1 MESFSLRLS
10 LVFILILNILVG
22 CSEQDRILSGKRV
35 DPANSFGLADQLKTS
50 LAKDN
55 SIQLPPMKANS
66 QWTVISSAISKDY
79 PNLMLGE
86 DPSEI
91 WSVSIGKGDSR
102 KKRLVTDPISYQ
114 QKIFT
119 LDANSIAS
127 AFDTKGKL
135 LWRKDLTPPGEKS
148 GEIFGGGFAAG
159 KDQLYVTLGYGFLIS
174 LNPST
179 GEKNWSQRLSSAG
192 NNSPIFKDDLVYLVS
207 GDSKAWAINA
217 DNGRVRWKVEGI
229 ENEANLISSNSPTV
243 SDKYALFGFGNGE
256 IYATFKRGGYVLWSS
271 SLSGRNDGRVISSI
285 DDIVASPLIVGQNVY
300 AADGSGKVVSMKV
313 ENGKRNWTAPFGS
326 NGNFWVAGKSLF
338 FVSDKNELV
347 RLKIETGETVW
358 VTELSLLHQKRFR
371 LTKKTVRHHGPIIA
385 GNQLL
390 IVSSDG
396 YLRFYDPKT
405 GEQKNKLQ
413 VKSGVTTNPI
423 VANETL
429 YFITQDG
436 RLRAF
441 R

>member
-1 MESFSLRLS
+1 MRLS
-10 LVFILILNILVG
+10 LVFILILNILFG

-35 DPANSFGLADQLKTS
+35 DPASSFGFADQYKNSF
-50 LAKDN
+50 AKDN
-55 SIQLPPMKANS
+55 SIEVPSMKANS
-66 QWTVISSAISKDY
+66 QWRVISSAISKDY

-86 DPSEI
+86 NPSEI
-91 WSVSIGKGDSR
+91 WSVSIGKGDSK
-102 KKRLVTDPISYQ
+102 KKRLVTDPIFYQ

-135 LWRKDLTPPGEKS
+135 IWRKDLTPPGEKS

-159 KDQLYVTLGYGFLIS
+159 KDQVFVTLGYGFLIS

-192 NNSPIFKDDLVYLVS
+192 NTSPIFNNGLVYLVS
-207 GDSKAWAINA
+207 GDSKAWAIDA
-217 DNGRVRWKVEGI
+217 DNGRVRWTVEGI
-229 ENEANLISSNSPTV
+229 ENEANLTSNSSPAV
-243 SDKYALFGFGNGE
+243 SDKYALFGFGNGD
-256 IYATFKRGGYVLWSS
+256 IYATFKKGGYILWSS
-271 SLSGRNDGRVISSI
+271 SLSGRSDGRVISSI
-285 DDIVASPLIVGQNVY
+285 DDIVASPLILDQNVY
-300 AADGSGKVVSMKV
+300 AADGSGKVVSIKI

-338 FVSDKNELV
+338 FISDKNELV

-358 VTELSLLHQKRFR
+358 ITELPLLYQKRLR
-371 LTKKTVRHHGPIIA
+371 LTKKNVQHHGPIIA
-385 GNQLL
+385 GNRLL

-405 GEQKNKLQ
+405 GAQKNKLQ
-413 VKSGVTTNPI
+413 MKAGVTTNPI
-423 VANETL
+423 VVNETL